1 MSSPSSSPYREAAA
15 YYARGRPPYSDRLVP
30 ALAERLGLDGAGRM
44 LDVGC
49 GPGVLARMLAGRFA
63 SVVGLDPEPAMLAE
77 AARLSD
83 PSARWVRGRAEDI
96 PALDLGTFRLVT
108 FGQSYHW
115 TDRPLV
121 TDLVYDMLTP
131 GGAIAVVNHVQA
143 ASPPPGPGAP
153 PIPLEEIDAI
163 LARFPGGGRG
173 SLSTRS
179 AHRHEDVLA
188 ASRFGPPE
196 RLVLPGR
203 ADLIRTADDILANLY
218 STSFAAPDV
227 FGARRAEF
235 EDTLLAM
242 LARVSPDGL
251 FWEFPG
257 DTEVLL
263 GLR

>member
-1 MSSPSSSPYREAAA
+1 VSSPYQEAAFF
-15 YYARGRPPYSDRLVP
+15 YARARPPYSDRLVP
-30 ALAERLGLDGAGRM
+30 AIAERLGLDGTGRM
-44 LDVGC
+44 LDAGC
-49 GPGVLARMLAGRFA
+49 GPGVLARMFADRFE

-77 AARLSD
+77 AARLSG
-83 PSARWVRGRAEDI
+83 PSGQWVRGRAEDI
-96 PALDLGTFRLVT
+96 PALGLGTFRLVT

-121 TDLVYDMLTP
+121 ADIVHDILSP
-131 GGAIAVVNHVQA
+131 GGAMAVVNHVPSA
-143 ASPPPGPGAP
+143 CPPPGPGAP
-153 PIPLEEIDAI
+153 PIPHDEIDAV
-163 LARFPGGGRG
+163 LARFPGAGRRG
-173 SLSTRS
+173 RPNR
-179 AHRHEDVLA
+179 AQQGHEVVLA

-203 ADLIRTADDILANLY
+203 ADLVRTADDILADLY
-218 STSFAAPDV
+218 STSFAAPNV

-235 EDTLLAM
+235 EDLLLAM
-242 LARVSPDGL
+242 LARHSPDGR